1 MFYSKKGVSLITV
14 LLFMLVATIAGTATF
29 KWLTSENWSS
39 AARLQRQEAYQAA
52 VAGID
57 DARAWMSN
65 HANDVGAIV
74 KQYFDNKKPVSLN
87 SVLHN
92 LSRDGQSSSVWLTAV
107 DTTDANICKFKLL
120 SKGSSRNGTSH
131 TEVAVLNVSGL
142 YRVKVPQESL
152 NISFNKAF
160 HGGSEGITSND
171 SIGSGNINGNW
182 TYSNN
187 PFIKGDMIVTGFA
200 EYGSAMNHYG
210 DFYLGGDLK
219 NTSGST
225 TYGSEPPFDTVVVYI
240 GGNVSCASGQYITVY
255 GDLWVRGNI
264 SNDCKV
270 YVSRNFTLDGHITR
284 DKADSVYVGWNWVFT
299 NRNNK
304 LGTFNPPEEQ
314 LDIGRDFPNNNTL
327 FSVGKN
333 LYLPY
338 KIKAHCSEGNDCGD
352 AYDGTSENPAKR
364 GFFVGGNV
372 YQYYNS
378 PFVLET
384 QVDLHVYGFSEI
396 FRYGAFRDGFTRPFD
411 DKKDCDDDKTNC
423 KRGRIFSFNAA
434 DIPNQRVHEWSP
446 SDNVLKNIGSAD
458 WNYWSKIDK
467 LNRYGKMIKKD
478 GPGPGNIPQPI
489 ETKNESDWKAKKAN
503 EYCDLNHSF
512 RFSDNTINTLNTCYE
527 KAQKENKL
535 YNDYLIMEW
544 NYWRVE
550 DDVSAKLKGKFV
562 FYAPEEV
569 GQTKLPPTEPG
580 SIVMLYLEKG
590 TQKGHNGQLQGRKD
604 AEYNYFILSNDHI
617 AEINNL
623 HIKGSVVMA
632 NGKKLLKYQGGCRLE
647 YNGEVLT
654 SLLNAGIIKENPE
667 YTKLVTG
674 EEVNEEGLI
683 AGPTVYD
690 NYYIATSPQL
700 GVSLES
706 QYASKE
712 KVDESGDNAAEA
724 ITPSAI
730 VLPRVIYLTRDPVG
744 KLSDYYSVVY
754 LNGAKET
761 NSPNVS
767 CSPSLNTN
775 TKLYTN
781 NELLT
786 TGIYNCKYTSQT
798 YGNLPFY
805 VVVSGEKGK
814 TPTVSLNTPTAEI
827 TNDGTVFVSATVG
840 EATKPQPVQVDIS
853 VSKAPEGWTVT
864 PNVQTVI
871 RSSTN
876 TETVYTLTL
885 MPNTQVN
892 LFTVTT
898 DASAKQ
904 GSVYFHLLPPME
916 GCAIAAPASE
926 RVVMTG
932 YVSVQRGSISQ
943 YCSKTE
949 NQTIC
954 LEKPFNEIVRAPDC
968 DDLVSTEW
976 IRASGTNV
984 SVIEQ
989 NNKWNV
995 GVNTSISLK
1004 AQSSGIPSYC
1014 ELVLPTENNTITN
1027 TVENSEYMLYASI
1040 KRKQYKLTVKTKDIE
1055 NDGTHV
1061 SVYYKAG
1068 EGEYTE
1074 ITSNVDL
1081 CKTNSDGDLVCYVY
1095 AGWNVKAGYTI
1106 EGNDKLSRWECEGD
1120 NCPVPAMRSLEFVIP
1135 QITANNTIT
1144 AVFNDKDKHCFYEDF
1159 SELTAFCA
1167 VGNDTKCIKTCEGG
1181 NGSSCTVSGSNADWQ
1196 LMYPNN
1202 RNGMNIAPAIQNGY
1216 IRSGSDKLNENSTII
1231 LSTKEAGIHGSM
1243 TTLIQTT
1250 VIENNTKSLNSG
1262 FIFSSDATASSFT
1275 LLNIYGNASNDK
1287 ALTARV
1293 CRGSASDNSVIN
1305 ENCTN
1310 TTFKTSSSGIISM
1323 DAESMIKLNIE
1334 LTLEN
1339 KLEILA
1345 TVDGVTASAEMDI
1358 STYLG
1363 SRDEHARY
1371 VGFDISDPSFKIY
1384 DIGWSSFYFIEE
1396 CFDNPRINCS
1406 FAANYI
1412 GGIVPKDKD
1421 VSPWVGVSSWYE
1433 EHNCTVSYYYNG
1445 CDNGTGS
1452 ASMGCVGQQF
1462 NKDWFKSWRDVY
1474 DAEGNYFGAQLNDS
1488 IYNFS
1493 EKGEHG
1499 AIQTYAYNTFGRQ
1512 FTMNRAIN
1520 DAKVKITCEDH
1531 QTSLDGTW
1539 SSCGAFWVGEI
1550 TGCSQNAEILNSSSP
1565 QYASS
1570 DQEIE
1575 IPVTDHDGTVNLRS
1589 STLWIDISDFTE
1601 SENDKINLYLKDEN
1615 GVLSLPR
1622 EINTNGSQS
1631 FDVNDMANVESFN
1644 PQSVKSIVL
1653 KSSLYPYQIN
1663 SIMSS
1668 CPNALGIRNCN
1679 ATYNGISW
1687 KLTSIITNIE
1697 GAAANGCSVFDGN
1710 SAKMENV
1717 SCPSDGFFTFKE
1729 DEDLYNQANSTG
1741 NDIERSFVIKAK
1753 SNDGGEVSC
1762 VTEPVTI
1769 SPVTVTCSI
1778 AEDKTVVETGEGMP
1792 SLNFTLTGC
1801 PSGGCEYTAR
1811 IMDKEI
1817 VSGTVSSSGIWTP
1830 TVNELPALPVGE
1842 YTYYVSVFGGEA
1854 KECGTVTVADASPA
1868 EVTNCK
1874 LERDNGPKKD
1884 DETDVTKHE
1893 NYRFTADVTPA
1904 TDGSEWKIQVVVFDP
1919 LGKEVKR
1926 EPKNPHK
1933 AKDDHFEHPIPGK
1946 DIAAGYSAQLYLNG
1960 VAVAGCH
1967 LPFDK
1972 EPVSSSSTA
1981 MSSAEDDGSSSSVAS
1996 SSSAAAPRVTC
2007 PSAITSQYPED
2018 KISVENATIE
2028 NCSGSDCRIDILYGR
2043 ERKNENNELYFYH
2056 LSGTGTMTY
2065 TLKATKN
2072 GQSHQCTFDVTFVS
2086 RIDVTCPSDV
2096 SNQDPANPVAVT
2108 NASVRNCNPCT
2119 YKVLDEYGTEQGKS
2133 NNLNF
2138 IFNPPGA
2145 GTMGDKYY
2153 TFEASDNKGHFGTCS
2168 FKVTYARPNVVVAC
2182 PDATVTNQNPNNVSV
2197 NISVSNCDDCQ
2208 YRIGDITPKKDG
2220 SRFTFSDEGASGTKK
2235 YTFTAI
2241 DPNEY
2246 NREASCE
2253 FDVEF
2258 ANLNAVTE
2266 VRGKD
2271 TEFELK
2277 EGSSKIKIVGG
2288 PDSPYGCQVHC
2299 NAGDRGFVLTI
2310 GGWTVSGDYY
2320 AGGNVSNTNVCKNGT
2335 ISTVTVSQNAKCKVN
2350 WW

>member
-1 MFYSKKGVSLITV
+1 MLHSKKGVSLITV
-14 LLFMLVATIAGTATF
+14 LLFMLVATIAATATF
-29 KWLTSENWSS
+29 KWLTSENRSS
-39 AARLQRQEAYQAA
+39 AARMQRHEAYQTAL
-52 VAGID
+52 AGID

-65 HANDVGAIV
+65 HANDVGGII
-74 KQYFDNKKPVSLN
+74 KQFFDGQKPVSLN
-87 SVLHN
+87 SVLHPFN
-92 LSRDGQSSSVWLTAV
+92 RDGQSNSVWLTAV
-107 DTTDANICKFKLL
+107 DTTNANIVKLKLL
-120 SKGSSRNGTSH
+120 SKGVSRNGTSH
-131 TEVAVLNVSGL
+131 SEAAILNVSGL
-142 YRVKVPQESL
+142 YRVKVPQEDL
-152 NISFNKAF
+152 TISFNKAF
-160 HGGSEGITSND
+160 HGGSEGITGD
-171 SIGSGNINGNW
+171 DAIGSGNINGNW

-187 PFIKGDMIVTGFA
+187 PKINGDMIVTGFA

-225 TYGSEPPFDTVVVYI
+225 TYGSAPPYDTVVVYI
-240 GGNVSCASGQYITVY
+240 GGNVSCANGQHITVY
-255 GDLWVRGNI
+255 GDLWVRGDI
-264 SNDCKV
+264 SKDCKV

-284 DKADSVYVGWNWVFT
+284 DNDYNVEVGWNWVFT

-314 LDIGRDFPNNNTL
+314 LDIGHDFPNNNTK

-338 KIKAHCSEGNDCGD
+338 KIKAHCSDGNNCGD
-352 AYDGTSENPAKR
+352 TEGKR
-364 GFFVGGNV
+364 GFVVGGDV
-372 YQYYNS
+372 YQYRNS
-378 PFVLET
+378 PFVIET
-384 QVDLHVYGFSEI
+384 QSDHKVYDFGETLFE
-396 FRYGAFRDGFTRPFD
+396 YGVYMDGYTRPFD
-411 DKKDCDDDKTNC
+411 NRDFCSDDKTNC
-423 KRGRIFSFNAA
+423 KRGRIFSFNANN
-434 DIPNQRVHEWSP
+434 IHTHNRVFEWS
-446 SDNVLKNIGSAD
+446 STDNVLKNIGSGD

-467 LNRYGKMIKKD
+467 LNRYGKMIKKE
-478 GPGPGNIPQPI
+478 PGSENGQIPQPI
-489 ETKNESDWKAKKAN
+489 LTKNETDWKKAKAN
-503 EYCDLNHSF
+503 DFCKLKNGNPLG
-512 RFSDNTINTLNTCYE
+512 DNFDFTNDVIEALNTCYDDAE
-527 KAQKENKL
+527 AAKKL
-535 YNDYLIMEW
+535 YNGYLIIEW
-544 NYWRVE
+544 HDPFGVE
-550 DDVSAKLKGKFV
+550 GDVNKTLDGKFV
-562 FYAPEEV
+562 IYAPEAV
-569 GQTKLPPTEPG
+569 GQTKLPPTGPG

-590 TQKGHNGQLQGRKD
+590 TLEGADGQLQGRD
-604 AEYNYFILSNDHI
+604 GVEYNYFILSNENI
-617 AEINNL
+617 SEINNL
-623 HIKGSVVMA
+623 HIKGSVVLA
-632 NGKKLLKYQGGCRLE
+632 NGKKLLKYQGGCNLE

-667 YTKLVTG
+667 YTSLVLG

-690 NYYIATSPQL
+690 DYYIATSPQL
-700 GVSLES
+700 GISLES
-706 QYASKE
+706 QYETKE
-712 KVDESGDNAAEA
+712 KVDESGNDASAVIA
-724 ITPSAI
+724 PSAI
-730 VLPRVIYLTRDPVG
+730 VLPRVIYLTKDPVG
-744 KLSDYYSVVY
+744 KLSDYYSIVY
-754 LNGAKET
+754 LNGAQES
-761 NSPNVS
+761 NPPNVE
-767 CSPSLNTN
+767 CSPSLNTT

-781 NELLT
+781 NNLLT
-786 TGIYNCKYTSQT
+786 KGIYNCKCKSQT
-798 YGNLPFY
+798 YGDLPFY
-805 VVVSGEKGK
+805 VVVSGETGK
-814 TPTVSLNTPTAEI
+814 TPTVSLNAPSAEI
-827 TNDGTVFVSATVG
+827 TNDGTVIVSATVG
-840 EATKPQPVQVDIS
+840 EATNPQPVQVDIS
-853 VSKAPEGWTVT
+853 VSKAPDGWTVT
-864 PNVQTVI
+864 PNVQTAI
-871 RSSTN
+871 RSESN
-876 TETVYTLTL
+876 SETVYTLTL
-885 MPNTQVN
+885 TPNTSVN

-904 GSVYFHLLPPME
+904 GSVYFHLLPPLN
-916 GCAIAAPASE
+916 GCTIAAPSSE

-968 DDLVSTEW
+968 DDLVSGEW

-984 SVIEQ
+984 TVVEE
-989 NNKWNV
+989 NNKWDV

-1027 TVENSEYMLYASI
+1027 TVENSEYMLYASL

-1055 NDGTHV
+1055 NEGTHV
-1061 SVYYKAG
+1061 SVYYKTG
-1068 EGEYTE
+1068 GGEYTE

-1081 CKTNSDGDLVCYVY
+1081 CKNDSEGDLVCYVY
-1095 AGWNVKAGYTI
+1095 AGWTVKADYTL
-1106 EGNDKLSRWECEGD
+1106 GGDDKLSRWECEGD
-1120 NCPVPAMRSLEFVIP
+1120 NCPVPAMRSLEFVLP
-1135 QITANNTIT
+1135 QITANNTLT
-1144 AVFNDKDKHCFYEDF
+1144 AVFNDKDDHCFYEDF
-1159 SELTAFCA
+1159 TALTAFCS
-1167 VGNDTKCIKTCEGG
+1167 GGTTNCINTCEGG
-1181 NGSSCTVSGSNADWQ
+1181 SGSSCTVSGANAEWQ

-1202 RNGMNIAPAIQNGY
+1202 GNGENIAPIIQNGY
-1216 IRSGSDKLNENSTII
+1216 IRSGSDMLNESSTIV
-1231 LSTKEAGIHGSM
+1231 LSTREAGIHGSM
-1243 TTLIQTT
+1243 TTMIQTA
-1250 VIENNTKSLNSG
+1250 VLENNTKSLNSG
-1262 FIFSSDATASSFT
+1262 FIFSSDATASSYT
-1275 LLNIYGNASNDK
+1275 LLNIYGNASKGK

-1293 CRGSASDNSVIN
+1293 CKGSASGNSVIN

-1310 TTFKTSSSGIISM
+1310 TTFKTASSGTISM
-1323 DAESMIKLNIE
+1323 DAESMIKLKID

-1339 KLEILA
+1339 QLLIIA
-1345 TVDGVTASAEMDI
+1345 TVDGYTASAEMDI

-1384 DIGWSSFYFIEE
+1384 DIGWSSYYFIEE

-1412 GGIVPKDKD
+1412 GGIVPKNKD

-1445 CDNGTGS
+1445 CDNSTGNS
-1452 ASMGCVGQQF
+1452 STGCVGHQF
-1462 NKDWFKSWRDVY
+1462 NKDWFKSWREEY
-1474 DAEGNYFGAQLNDS
+1474 DIDGNYFGAQLSDS

-1499 AIQTYAYNTFGRQ
+1499 SIQTYSYNTFGRPI
-1512 FTMNRAIN
+1512 TMSRAIN
-1520 DAKVKITCEDH
+1520 DAKVKITCADH

-1539 SSCGAFWVGEI
+1539 SSCGMFWVGEI
-1550 TGCSQNAEILNSSSP
+1550 TGCSQNAEILNSLYP
-1565 QYASS
+1565 EYATA

-1575 IPVTDHDGTVNLRS
+1575 IPVNDHDGIVNLRS
-1589 STLWIDISDFTE
+1589 STLWIDISEFTE

-1622 EINTNGSQS
+1622 EINTNGTQS

-1644 PQSVKSIVL
+1644 PQAVKSVVL
-1653 KSSLYPYQIN
+1653 KSSMYPYQVN
-1663 SIMSS
+1663 SIVSS

-1687 KLTSIITNIE
+1687 KLTSTITNIE

-1710 SAKMENV
+1710 TAKMENV

-1729 DEDLYNQANSTG
+1729 DEDLYNLANSTG

-1769 SPVTVTCSI
+1769 SPVEVTCNISD
-1778 AEDKTVVETGEGMP
+1778 DKTVVETGEGMP

-1801 PSGGCEYTAR
+1801 PNGGCEYTAR
-1811 IMDKEI
+1811 IADKET
-1817 VSGTVSSSGIWTP
+1817 VSGTVSSSGVWTP

-1874 LERDNGPKKD
+1874 LEANDPKQN
-1884 DETDVTKHE
+1884 
-1893 NYRFTADVTPA
+1893 NYKFTADVTPS
-1904 TDGSEWKIQVVVFDP
+1904 TDGSDWKIQVVVFDP

-1926 EPKNPHK
+1926 EPKNPPK
-1933 AKDDHFEHPIPGK
+1933 AKDKEKNFVLHIDGK
-1946 DIAAGYSAQLYLNG
+1946 NIAAGYSAQLYLNG
-1960 VAVAGCH
+1960 VAVPGCH

-1972 EPVSSSSTA
+1972 EPVSSSSSAA
-1981 MSSAEDDGSSSSVAS
+1981 MSSAEEDVSSSSEAM

-2018 KISVENATIE
+2018 KISVENAKID
-2028 NCSGSDCRIDILYGR
+2028 NCSGSDCRIDILHGR
-2043 ERKNENNELYFYH
+2043 EKKNENNELSFYH

-2065 TLKATKN
+2065 TLKATKD
-2072 GQSHQCTFDVTFVS
+2072 GQSHQCTFDVTFVP
-2086 RIDVTCPSDV
+2086 RIDITCPSDV
-2096 SNQDPANPVAVT
+2096 SNQDPAKSVSVT
-2108 NASVRNCNPCT
+2108 NASVRNCSSCS
-2119 YKVLDEYGTEQGKS
+2119 YRVLDEYETEQGKS

-2138 IFNPPGA
+2138 TFNPPGA
-2145 GTMGDKYY
+2145 GTTGDKYY
-2153 TFEASDNKGHFGTCS
+2153 TFEASDNKGHVGTCS

-2182 PDATVTNQNPNNVSV
+2182 PTTTVANQNPNNVSV
-2197 NISVSNCDDCQ
+2197 NISVSNCDDCE
-2208 YRIGDITPKKDG
+2208 YRIGNITPTKDG

-2235 YTFTAI
+2235 YTFTAT

-2258 ANLNAVTE
+2258 ASCTNSDWIIDQYNNNKMITFNPKANDGCYHLNTQKSCHKVQVEETTGSGLIEINGSKFNCGYVAGTSITAKSVMELT
-2266 VRGKD
+2266 VPSTCSVGKLYVY
-2271 TEFELK
+2271 E
-2277 EGSSKIKIVGG
+2277 
-2288 PDSPYGCQVHC
+2288 C
-2299 NAGDRGFVLTI
+2299 N
-2310 GGWTVSGDYY
+2310 
-2320 AGGNVSNTNVCKNGT
+2320 
-2335 ISTVTVSQNAKCKVN
+2335 
-2350 WW
+2350 